1 MSQFS
6 ALHYRIAILAK
17 LSSLSQILI
26 QCASNQCASNS
37 RFGDPTPV
45 NWGYLLNFLEYEREQ
60 ILQLSKFRWQVQGC
74 KSSEKFLGSADAL
87 VAVYIAC

>member
-26 QCASNQCASNS
+26 QCASNS

-45 NWGYLLNFLEYEREQ
+45 NWEYLLNFLEYEHEQ